1 MKDIILKKINRA
13 AFKYSD
19 YIAACDKI
27 AREAQKHI
35 DWSDRVSCEY
45 YPADGI
51 CVEIEEHVCHAFT
64 FFELV
69 EEAKDGMISETLYI
83 RNSI

>member
-35 DWSDRVSCEY
+35 DWSDRVSC
-45 YPADGI
+45 
-51 CVEIEEHVCHAFT
+51 
-64 FFELV
+64 
-69 EEAKDGMISETLYI
+69 
-83 RNSI
+83 

>member
-1 MKDIILKKINRA
+1 MKDVILKKINRA

-19 YIAACDKI
+19 YVAACDKI
-27 AREAQKHI
+27 AKEAQKHI
-35 DWSDRVSCEY
+35 DWNDRVSCEY

-69 EEAKDGMISETLYI
+69 EETKDGMISKELYI
-83 RNSI
+83 RNCI

>member
-1 MKDIILKKINRA
+1 MLKKINRA

-19 YIAACDKI
+19 YISACDKI

-83 RNSI
+83 RNCI

>member
-27 AREAQKHI
+27 AREAQNTLI
-35 DWSDRVSCEY
+35 GAIEFRVN
-45 YPADGI
+45 
-51 CVEIEEHVCHAFT
+51 T
-64 FFELV
+64 
-69 EEAKDGMISETLYI
+69 I
-83 RNSI
+83 RLMVYV